1 MPYGKSNMRD
11 MESFLVGDDADDVA
25 VMDVFPVFVGVA
37 ELRLGDE
44 GERGAVDLLFHL
56 SDGRK
61 PLAVGIE
68 HLVGLH
74 MGGHVV
80 DVGGAL
86 GRERRLRQCDIL
98 DKSVVQI
105 VSDPSREI
113 MLS

>member
-1 MPYGKSNMRD
+1 MPYGKSDMRD
-11 MESFLVGDDADDVA
+11 IESFLVGDDADDVA

-61 PLAVGIE
+61 PLAVRIE

-74 MGGHVV
+74 MRGHVV
-80 DVGGAL
+80 DVGLAL

-105 VSDPSREI
+105 IGNPSREI